1 MAPTSLINT
10 YFYCGAI
17 ADQKSLSFHSLKPN
31 FHRLCTALCLAVID
45 RFDIIAIGIEDKG
58 GVIAGVI
65 DPLAG
70 GAVILAAMGQRC
82 LIEAI
87 DCGAVLRLEGEVMA
101 TGQCAERCRAVD
113 GSDKQLVSPEVT
125 LTRAADWHI
134 EGGQYGPVKALA
146 GGQVF
151 HHQLEMV
158 DQPTPMQC
166 VRFHTFTPLDMVES
180 VTYLLPVVPF
190 GDATALNVS
199 FQLAAI
205 DQKGVVGMAHGR
217 LRRGVCCQLA
227 ILTARER
234 RERRK
239 WRIAGQDQQMEVSPK
254 AWRPG
259 WIGERG
265 RG

>member
-1 MAPTSLINT
+1 
-10 YFYCGAI
+10 
-17 ADQKSLSFHSLKPN
+17 
-31 FHRLCTALCLAVID
+31 
-45 RFDIIAIGIEDKG
+45 
-58 GVIAGVI
+58 
-65 DPLAG
+65 
-70 GAVILAAMGQRC
+70 
-82 LIEAI
+82 
-87 DCGAVLRLEGEVMA
+87 
-101 TGQCAERCRAVD
+101 
-113 GSDKQLVSPEVT
+113 
-125 LTRAADWHI
+125 
-134 EGGQYGPVKALA
+134 
-146 GGQVF
+146 
-151 HHQLEMV
+151 MV

-227 ILTARER
+227 ILTVRER

-239 WRIAGQDQQMEVSPK
+239 WRIAGQDQQMEASPK